1 MKSVI
6 YLVRILLVVS
16 LISALGS
23 GKLCAIWIEKGQVTP
38 FAGDLRTR
46 AETEEDAAIFAQYE
60 FTLQDIISCKVKLEE
75 ERDRSR
81 RWYRRPGFWVPVACV
96 TFTVGLVAGV
106 GLR

>member
-1 MKSVI
+1 MKSAI
-6 YLVRILLVVS
+6 SLVRILLVAL
-16 LISALGS
+16 LISASGS
-23 GKLCAIWIEKGQVTP
+23 GKLYAIWIEKGQLTP

-60 FTLQDIISCKVKLEE
+60 VTLQDLISCKTKLEE

-81 RWYRRPGFWVPVACV
+81 RWYKRPGFWVPVACV
-96 TFTVGLVAGV
+96 TFSVGLVVGI